1 LPIEEVQASS
11 HVVLAVTPSGGHLG
25 WFDGPFAVRPGSDP
39 KKTGYPQQRWIV
51 KPVSEFLQAAVDA
64 LEPEAVTGHKETA
77 KRSVERGEDGWEWVR
92 GSKGDTYGRVGW
104 KEVNINE
111 HVKGAESSGVLQGL

>member
-64 LEPEAVTGHKETA
+64 LEPEAVRGHAETS
-77 KRSVERGEDGWEWVR
+77 KRSVERREDGWEWVR
-92 GSKGDTYGRVGW
+92 GSEDDTYGRVGW
-104 KEVNINE
+104 KEVFTNE